1 MSNLFEIATRKQ
13 YRFNSQVGALSVEDL
28 WNLPLTSTRSASLDA
43 VAKELYSQLKEETV
57 SFVTPSVSDN
67 TVVQQKF
74 DIVKYIIDVKVAER
88 DAAKL
93 ASDNAA
99 KKQKILSLIAQKQD
113 EQLSGSS
120 LEELQALA
128 NSL

>member
-43 VAKELYSQLKEETV
+43 IAKELYSQLKEETV

-74 DIVKYIIDVKVAER
+74 DIVKHIIDVKVAER

>member
-1 MSNLFEIATRKQ
+1 MSNLFELATRKQ

-28 WNLPLTSTRSASLDA
+28 WNLPLTSYRSASLDA
-43 VAKELYSQLKEETV
+43 IAKELHSQLKEEV
-57 SFVTPSVSDN
+57 ISFVTPSVSDN

-74 DIVKYIIDVKVAER
+74 DIVKHIIDVKVSER

-93 ASDNAA
+93 LAENAA
-99 KKQKILSLIAQKQD
+99 KKQKILSLIAEKQD
-113 EQLSGSS
+113 EKLSEAS

>member
-43 VAKELYSQLKEETV
+43 VAKELHSQLKEETI

>member
-1 MSNLFEIATRKQ
+1 MSNLFELATRKQ

-28 WNLPLTSTRSASLDA
+28 WNLPLTSARSASLDA
-43 VAKELYSQLKEETV
+43 IAKELHSQLKEETI

-74 DIVKYIIDVKVAER
+74 DIVKHIIDVKVSER

-99 KKQKILSLIAQKQD
+99 KKQKILSLIAEKQD
-113 EQLSGSS
+113 EKLSEAS

>member
-13 YRFNSQVGALSVEDL
+13 FRFNSQVGALSVEDL
-28 WNLPLTSTRSASLDA
+28 WNLPLTSARSASLDA
-43 VAKELYSQLKEETV
+43 IAKELHSQLKEETI

-67 TVVQQKF
+67 TVTQQKF
-74 DIVKYIIDVKVAER
+74 DIVKHIIDVKVSER

-93 ASDNAA
+93 LAENAA
-99 KKQKILSLIAQKQD
+99 KKQKILSLIAEKQD
-113 EQLSGSS
+113 EKLSEAS

>member
-43 VAKELYSQLKEETV
+43 IAKELHSQLKEETV

-74 DIVKYIIDVKVAER
+74 DIVKHIIDVKVAER

-93 ASDNAA
+93 AAENAT

>member
-1 MSNLFEIATRKQ
+1 MSNLFELATRKQ

-43 VAKELYSQLKEETV
+43 IAKELHSQLKEETI

-67 TVVQQKF
+67 TVAQQKF
-74 DIVKYIIDVKVAER
+74 DIVKYIIDVKVNER
-88 DAAKL
+88 NAAKVL
-93 ASDNAA
+93 AENAA
-99 KKQKILSLIAQKQD
+99 KKQKILSLIAEKQD
-113 EQLSGSS
+113 EKLSEAS

>member
-43 VAKELYSQLKEETV
+43 IAKELYSQLNEETV

-74 DIVKYIIDVKVAER
+74 DIVKHIIDVKVAER

-93 ASDNAA
+93 AAENAT

>member
-1 MSNLFEIATRKQ
+1 MSNLFELATRKQ

-28 WNLPLTSTRSASLDA
+28 WNLPLTSARSASLDA
-43 VAKELYSQLKEETV
+43 IAKELHSQLKEETI
-57 SFVTPSVSDN
+57 SFVTPSVNDN
-67 TVVQQKF
+67 TVSQQKF
-74 DIVKYIIDVKVAER
+74 DIVKHIIDVKVSER

-93 ASDNAA
+93 LAENAA
-99 KKQKILSLIAQKQD
+99 KKQKILSLIAEKQD
-113 EQLSGSS
+113 EKLSEAS

>member
-43 VAKELYSQLKEETV
+43 IAKELHSQLKEETI